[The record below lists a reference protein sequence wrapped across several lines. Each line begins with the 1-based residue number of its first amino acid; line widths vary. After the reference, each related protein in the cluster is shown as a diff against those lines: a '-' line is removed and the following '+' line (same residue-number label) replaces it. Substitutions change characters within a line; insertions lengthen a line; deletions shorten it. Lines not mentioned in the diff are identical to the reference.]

1 VVFDFLIADP
11 RFGPASR
18 DAMHRAYQA
27 GPLLACEVVWAEL
40 RAHFPDDEA
49 FHQTMRLLGLTFDP
63 LGSEAAV
70 LGGALWRAARSMR
83 SPRTHVVADYLIGAH
98 ARVQADALLT
108 RDERFYRA
116 SFKGLKVVDPTGPR

>member
-1 VVFDFLIADP
+1 
-11 RFGPASR
+11 
-18 DAMHRAYQA
+18 MHRAYQA
-27 GPLLACEVVWAEL
+27 GPLLACDVVWAEL

-98 ARVQADALLT
+98 ARVQADTLLT

-116 SFKGLKVVDPTGPR
+116 SFRGLKVVDPMDPR

>member
-1 VVFDFLIADP
+1 MVFDLLTADP

-18 DAMHRAYQA
+18 EALGRAYQA
-27 GPLLACEVVWAEL
+27 GPLLACDVVWAEL
-40 RAHFPDDEA
+40 RAYFPDDEA
-49 FHQTMRLLGLTFDP
+49 FHQARGLVGLTFDP
-63 LGSEAAV
+63 IGSEAAA
-70 LGGALWRAARSMR
+70 LAGALWGAARSTR

-116 SFKGLKVVDPTGPR
+116 SFKGLKVLDPTGAR